1 MFSTRLKRRAE
12 NVLFIYT
19 NFYLFIYCVLFLTSV
34 LNLVTYLFLQV
45 ESDQSVK
52 MPAGV
57 SWARYVRMLGA
68 SVLAMFAGAQA
79 VHQYYLPDLVRDKIK
94 P

>member
-1 MFSTRLKRRAE
+1 M
-12 NVLFIYT
+12 
-19 NFYLFIYCVLFLTSV
+19 LFLTRV

-45 ESDQSVK
+45 ESDQFVK

-57 SWARYVRMLGA
+57 SWARYIRMLGA

-79 VHQYYLPDLVRDKIK
+79 VHQYYLPDLVRDKFK

>member
-1 MFSTRLKRRAE
+1 
-12 NVLFIYT
+12 
-19 NFYLFIYCVLFLTSV
+19 
-34 LNLVTYLFLQV
+34 
-45 ESDQSVK
+45 

-57 SWARYVRMLGA
+57 SWARYIRMLGA

-94 P
+94 PSYQQK